1 MLVLPARV
9 FSFYI
14 YTMKLAHRFFTLF
27 ALVLAIAPLKA
38 QTDTST
44 LLAPVTVVYNEDP
57 AIAII
62 KDAMKALKAY
72 EFTRPDN
79 IKVYASRKEN
89 GKELRFEQVSSIYF
103 KNTKPYQ
110 EVEAFKDYKAVRAD
124 FGNSIQAS
132 AQFDFKTDFDPTDAL
147 DGGTFKEYPL
157 TNYSNTDWTPLR
169 RVENALIDAVAIPGL
184 LSQGTFFRTSFT
196 LTGEFEDES
205 DYSYTISFA
214 PKSSK
219 GWKGT
224 MIIGGDDFRV
234 RSIKASYGDIYIEQ
248 EYSSRGSFYT
258 KNFIWR
264 FSQTEYRQEVI
275 SVNTISKPK
284 KNSPM
289 MVAYIPEAANT
300 DPDYWQQYRSID
312 PEVDAWTRKQ
322 DSLIRYLNSDEYLDS
337 ADAVYNE
344 FHWYEPLVSGVGY
357 RKRSK
362 GTFFYYS
369 PLIGQWNFVGI
380 GGTRWTP
387 AFIGSKRFSNY
398 QSVEGQ
404 FVPNYGFLNNDLKGS
419 LDVEYTYAPMHNGSI
434 SLVVADDYEPITQS
448 VDLAGI
454 FARSNFIRKQ
464 TVEAYQRY
472 EWFNGFYTRLGLEY
486 STRSSIEGLQFAQWT
501 NDLFGARNQPAPF
514 ETYTVAQLGIEVLIR
529 PFQRYYLKGRRKIVL
544 SSKWPDFR
552 FTFKQGIPD
561 LFGSDVQFSKYEFVV
576 DDMLRFGPL
585 GESFYRFSSGGF
597 LNDPSTVRF
606 IEYKWFRGGDYFL
619 FTHPL
624 YTYQSLE
631 QTFASPSVYLTGSYI
646 HHFDGFFLG
655 KIPGLKKLGLGTSLG
670 ATFLSVP
677 DEQIN
682 HFESFLGLEK
692 KIKLWDTPTRFG
704 VYYLLQ
710 PVDAAAGFRWKIS
723 IDVRDTFKDR
733 WNW

>member
-1 MLVLPARV
+1 
-9 FSFYI
+9 
-14 YTMKLAHRFFTLF
+14 MKLAYRFFVILTFVSITTSLT
-27 ALVLAIAPLKA
+27 A
-38 QTDTST
+38 QMDTST

-57 AIAII
+57 AIVIVKNAI
-62 KDAMKALKAY
+62 KALKDY
-72 EFTRPDN
+72 EFRSPNN
-79 IKVYASRKEN
+79 IKVYCSQKQN
-89 GKELRFEQVSSIYF
+89 GKELKFEQVSSIYF
-103 KNTKPYQ
+103 TNTIPYQ
-110 EVEAFKDYKAVRAD
+110 EVEAFKDYKAVRPD
-124 FGNSIQAS
+124 FGKSIEAS
-132 AQFDFKTDFDPTDAL
+132 VQFDFKTDFDPTDGL
-147 DGGTFKEYPL
+147 DGGTFNEYPL
-157 TNYSNTDWTPLR
+157 TNYINTDWTPLR
-169 RVENALIDAVAIPGL
+169 RVENSLLDAVPIPGL
-184 LSQGTFFRTSFT
+184 LSQGTLFRTSFK
-196 LTGEFEDES
+196 LTGELEDQS
-205 DYSYTISFA
+205 GYFYTISFA
-214 PKSSK
+214 PKSAK
-219 GWKGT
+219 GWKG
-224 MIIGGDDFRV
+224 IIIIDGEDFRV
-234 RSIKASYGDIYIEQ
+234 RSIKASYGDIQIEQ
-248 EYSSRGSFYT
+248 EYSSKGAFYT

-264 FSQTEYRQEVI
+264 FSQTEFKQQII
-275 SVNTISKPK
+275 SVNATNKPK
-284 KNSPM
+284 KNRRM
-289 MVAYIPEAANT
+289 MVAYIPEDANT
-300 DPDYWQQYRSID
+300 DPDYWQQYRSAD
-312 PEVDAWTRKQ
+312 LDVDAWTRKQ
-322 DSLIRYLNSDEYLDS
+322 DSLIRYLNSDIYLDS

-464 TVEAYQRY
+464 TVEAYHRY

-514 ETYTVAQLGIEVLIR
+514 ESYTVAQLGIEVLIR
-529 PFQRYYLKGRRKIVL
+529 PFQRHYLKGRRKIVL

-552 FTFKQGIPD
+552 FTFRQAIPD
-561 LFGSDVQFSKYEFVV
+561 LLGSDVQFSKYEFVV

-655 KIPGLKKLGLGTSLG
+655 KIPGIRKLALGTSVG
-670 ATFLSVP
+670 VTFLSVP

-692 KIKLWDTPTRFG
+692 KVKLWDIPMRFG

-710 PVDAAAGFRWKIS
+710 PVDAADGFRWKMS
-723 IDVRDTFKDR
+723 IDIRDTFKDR